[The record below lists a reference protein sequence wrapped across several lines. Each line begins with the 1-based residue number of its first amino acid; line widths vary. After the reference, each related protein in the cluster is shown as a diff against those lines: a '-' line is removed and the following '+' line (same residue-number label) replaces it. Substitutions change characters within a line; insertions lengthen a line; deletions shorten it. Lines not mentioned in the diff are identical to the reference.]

1 MSRLK
6 QDYRIASSRATTILR
21 PWTTPGGAN
30 LGPPERRKEEQLKK
44 TPKKAPAD
52 VTPLLH
58 DIITTQKLL
67 GGVSRSTIYELFASG
82 QLKSVKLGKRRFV
95 PHEEALR
102 YVASL
107 GAAA

>member
-1 MSRLK
+1 M
-6 QDYRIASSRATTILR
+6 
-21 PWTTPGGAN
+21 
-30 LGPPERRKEEQLKK
+30 KK

-58 DIITTQKLL
+58 DIITMQKLL

-82 QLKSVKLGKRRFV
+82 QLKSVKLGNRRLV
-95 PHEEALR
+95 RHDEALR